1 MNYKTPGDAIFGLNA
16 ERERVFFKDARV
28 IENNRELIEL
38 FKIRHT
44 IFFIDQVQVLEDNK
58 AAFPLVHMTLYGI
71 KALAKVLNGKKAVG
85 QNEVCEVLE
94 QMNPVFTKPTDASK
108 FVKFV
113 EFWDDR
119 GWGIKSNTSDIFYI
133 LTQPDLK
140 FGYVLDYGEDV
151 TLEVWEDTFFRLN
164 PGWLWNSYKSFFNP
178 CFDNLTEE
186 QEQNIADYIR
196 TEILL

>member
-71 KALAKVLNGKKAVG
+71 KALAKVLNGTSTLSQENVI
-85 QNEVCEVLE
+85 QLLE
-94 QMNPVFTKPTDASK
+94 QMDSLFLEKENIMKYT
-108 FVKFV
+108 

-119 GWGIKSNTSDIFYI
+119 VWDFNDNLSYIFYN
-133 LTQPDLK
+133 LAFTGLK
-140 FGYVLDYGEDV
+140 KGYVLDYGEEV
-151 TLEVWEDTFFRLN
+151 TLEVWEETFFRLN
-164 PGWLWNSYKSFFNP
+164 PGWLWNSYKSFFNT